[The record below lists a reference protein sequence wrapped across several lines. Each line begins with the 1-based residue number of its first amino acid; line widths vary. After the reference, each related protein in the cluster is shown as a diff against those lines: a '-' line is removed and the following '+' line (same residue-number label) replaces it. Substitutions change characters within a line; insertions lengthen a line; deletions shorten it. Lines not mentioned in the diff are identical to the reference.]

1 MGTGLLPGCPV
12 LFRIYKESVSS
23 CPKFISLQQVCDFD
37 QKEEQLAVTS
47 LIKCNLTDGVFYILF
62 WYIDQYINTDVNI
75 SIYRNFCTNNLKK
88 FSLIKLNW
96 AFISVRITV
105 KGWLVGRGV
114 EKTGLPREL
123 EIRLFIPVAP
133 YSSLTRESSSFTY
146 QMKTKIILEVFT
158 VKPSKWWYQSE
169 YIILAWHQPHSH
181 TLQEEKLENVV

>member
-1 MGTGLLPGCPV
+1 MCHLVPN
-12 LFRIYKESVSS
+12 SS
-23 CPKFISLQQVCDFD
+23 LSSRFVTLTKRKSSWQSPHLSS
-37 QKEEQLAVTS
+37 ATS
-47 LIKCNLTDGVFYILF
+47 LMGYFIFYFDIL
-62 WYIDQYINTDVNI
+62 INISILI

-133 YSSLTRESSSFTY
+133 YSSLTRDSSSFTY